1 MQTNDLLEIRTLG
14 HVVINWRNA
23 AKPLAIP
30 PREATLLI
38 YLAYQRVK
46 VSRTH
51 LCHLFWPEES
61 SQRAHGNLRK
71 LLLDTRRNLASF
83 IVVNLEEVGLHQDL
97 KYWLDVHEFQWQMQ
111 PLEQKSQATGK
122 SAIIETPRL
131 QRGLQLY
138 QGDFLGDLKPPKSRV
153 FGAWVE
159 QEQQRLHQQAIDALK
174 LLAEESRTKGRYE
187 EALGYTKR
195 LSEFDPLDE
204 EVQELHLRLLAQ
216 MGRSEEA
223 IQHFQH
229 YRSQLKKELAL
240 EPESHLVQLYQQIR
254 AGATLA
260 LSPVKSPAVQ
270 VNGRGQLP
278 LKQIPKPLTPLF
290 GRAES
295 LQQLQAYLM
304 NPTVRLVTL
313 TGMSGI
319 GKTHLA
325 LALFEQQMIAAAT
338 QPIFVSLAATQ
349 RQGLAE
355 EDKNSAAVQHRQTSA
370 IQTLTLTLAQAI
382 GFVPTTIDS
391 LGRQLGAYLH
401 DQSLLLVFDG
411 FDPLVAGATFIVELL
426 QEAPLCKVL
435 VTARQALQ
443 LPGEVILPVEGLALP
458 TAMDESLI
466 LTEWKNVSTKETADN
481 LSSSLLSQKAPALH
495 LFLHALQRQNPQI
508 VLSVEDLQTILHIC
522 RLVEGNPLAITQ
534 AAALSLHY
542 SWLEIA
548 EQLAHCLTIL
558 QAAYRSDNP
567 GQRSMMT
574 VLEEGWGLLTQQ
586 EQAILGALTGFPDA
600 FTRHDAVV
608 QTSSSAEILI
618 ALVNKSWVRS
628 KGAGL
633 YELPRL
639 VRLFVQGKG

>member
-1 MQTNDLLEIRTLG
+1 MQNNELLEIRTLG
-14 HVVINWRNA
+14 HVTINWRNT

-71 LLLDTRRNLASF
+71 LLLDTRRNLVSF

-174 LLAEESRTKGRYE
+174 VLAEESKTKGRYE
-187 EALGYTKR
+187 EALSYTKR
-195 LSEFDPLDE
+195 LFELDPLDE
-204 EVQELHLRLLAQ
+204 EVQELSLRLLAQ

-229 YRSQLKKELAL
+229 YRAHLKKELAL

-254 AGATLA
+254 TGAIPA
-260 LSPVKSPAVQ
+260 LLSVKSTV
-270 VNGRGQLP
+270 VHDNRLGNLP
-278 LKQIPKPLTPLF
+278 LKQIPKPLTPLL

-295 LQQLQAYLM
+295 LHQLQAYLT

-313 TGMSGI
+313 VGMGGI

-325 LALFEQQMIAAAT
+325 LALLDQKMIPMDT
-338 QPIFVSLAATQ
+338 QPIFVPLPTGQ
-349 RQGLAE
+349 RQAIIE
-355 EDKNSAAVQHRQTSA
+355 EDRAAVQNRQTNA
-370 IQTLTLTLAQAI
+370 TQTLALALAQAI
-382 GFVPTTIDS
+382 GFLPTTTDTLS
-391 LGRQLGAYLH
+391 QQLGAYLH
-401 DQSLLLVFDG
+401 DQSLLLVFDN
-411 FDPLVAGATFIVELL
+411 FDHLIAGATFIAELL
-426 QEAPLCKVL
+426 QEAPQCKVL
-435 VTARQALQ
+435 VTARGALQ
-443 LPGEVILPVEGLALP
+443 LPGEVILPVEGLTLP
-458 TAMDESLI
+458 AAMDETLLLAEWQNASASERTDHLAPSLI
-466 LTEWKNVSTKETADN
+466 
-481 LSSSLLSQKAPALH
+481 SQKAPALQ
-495 LFLHALQRQNPQI
+495 LFLHVLQRQNPRI
-508 VLSVEDLQTILHIC
+508 CLSVECLRTILHIC
-522 RLVEGNPLAITQ
+522 RLVEGNPLALTQ
-534 AAALSLHY
+534 AAALALHY
-542 SWLEIA
+542 SWQEIA
-548 EQLAHCLTIL
+548 EQLERSLAIL

-567 GQRSMMT
+567 GQRSMIT

-586 EQAILGALTGFPDA
+586 EQAILTALTSFPNA

-608 QTSSSAEILI
+608 HTDSSPEFLI

>member
-1 MQTNDLLEIRTLG
+1 MQNNELLEIRTLG
-14 HVVINWRNA
+14 HVAINWRNTTN
-23 AKPLAIP
+23 PLAIP

-111 PLEQKSQATGK
+111 PLEQKAPAAGK

-153 FGAWVE
+153 FGAWLE
-159 QEQQRLHQQAIDALK
+159 QEQQRLHQQAVDALK
-174 LLAEESRTKGRYE
+174 LLAEESKTKGRYE
-187 EALGYTKR
+187 EALAYTKR
-195 LSEFDPLDE
+195 LSELDALDE
-204 EVQELHLRLLAQ
+204 EVQELKLRLLAQ
-216 MGRSEEA
+216 LGRSEEA

-240 EPESHLVQLYQQIR
+240 EPESHLIQLYQQIR
-254 AGATLA
+254 AGATPA
-260 LSPVKSPAVQ
+260 FVPVKSPV
-270 VNGRGQLP
+270 VHLNGRGNLS
-278 LKQIPKPLTPLF
+278 LKQIPKPLTPLL
-290 GRAES
+290 GRTES
-295 LQQLQAYLM
+295 LHQLHAYLT

-313 TGMSGI
+313 VGMGGI

-325 LALFEQQMIAAAT
+325 LALLEQQMLPVAA
-338 QPIFVSLAATQ
+338 QPIFVPFSAAP
-349 RQGLAE
+349 RQGGAE
-355 EDKNSAAVQHRQTSA
+355 EDSTAVQHRHTSA
-370 IQTLTLTLAQAI
+370 IQTLALTLAQAI
-382 GFVPTTIDS
+382 GFLPTTTDT

-466 LTEWKNVSTKETADN
+466 LTEWKNVSTKEADDN
-481 LSSSLLSQKAPALH
+481 LASSLLSQKAPALH

-508 VLSVEDLQTILHIC
+508 VLSVENLQTILHIC

-558 QAAYRSDNP
+558 QAAYRSDNR

-574 VLEEGWGLLTQQ
+574 VLEEGWDLLTQQ

-608 QTSSSAEILI
+608 HTSSSPEILI

>member
-1 MQTNDLLEIRTLG
+1 MQNNEMLEIRTFG
-14 HVVINWRNA
+14 HVAINWRNTA
-23 AKPLAIP
+23 DPLTIP
-30 PREATLLI
+30 PREAALLI

-46 VSRTH
+46 VSRAH
-51 LCHLFWPEES
+51 LCHLFWPEET

-111 PLEQKSQATGK
+111 PLEQKSPAVSK
-122 SAIIETPRL
+122 SPINETPRL

-195 LSEFDPLDE
+195 LSKFDPLDE

-216 MGRSEEA
+216 MGRTEEA

-240 EPESHLVQLYQQIR
+240 EPESYLIQLYQQIR
-254 AGATLA
+254 AGAAPA
-260 LSPVKSPAVQ
+260 LMAVKSPAVQ
-270 VNGRGQLP
+270 VNGRGNVA
-278 LKQIPKPLTPLF
+278 LKQIPKPLTPLL

-295 LQQLQAYLM
+295 LLQLQAYVT

-313 TGMSGI
+313 VGMGGI

-325 LALFEQQMIAAAT
+325 LALLEQQMIPVAM
-338 QPIFVSLAATQ
+338 QPIFVPLSATP
-349 RQGLAE
+349 RQGG
-355 EDKNSAAVQHRQTSA
+355 AAADSTAIQHRQTSA
-370 IQTLTLTLAQAI
+370 IQVLALALAQAI
-382 GFVPTTIDS
+382 GILPTTTDM

-401 DQSLLLVFDG
+401 DQSLLLVFDD
-411 FDPLVAGATFIVELL
+411 FDHLIAGASFIVELL

-466 LTEWKNVSTKETADN
+466 LAEWKSVAERETTHTME
-481 LSSSLLSQKAPALH
+481 SSLLSQKAPALH
-495 LFLHALQRQNPQI
+495 LFLHALQRQIQQI
-508 VLSVEDLQTILHIC
+508 SLSVENLQTILHIC

-548 EQLAHCLTIL
+548 EQLAHCLAIL

-567 GQRSMMT
+567 GQRGMMT
-574 VLEEGWGLLTQQ
+574 VLEEGWCLLTQQ
-586 EQAILGALTGFPDA
+586 EQAILTALTSFPGA

-608 QTSSSAEILI
+608 HTGSSAEILI

-639 VRLFVQGKG
+639 VRLFVQTKV

>member
-1 MQTNDLLEIRTLG
+1 MQNNEMLEIRTFG
-14 HVVINWRNA
+14 HVAINWRNTA
-23 AKPLAIP
+23 DPLTIP
-30 PREATLLI
+30 PREAALLI

-46 VSRTH
+46 VSRAH
-51 LCHLFWPEES
+51 LCHLFWPEET

-111 PLEQKSQATGK
+111 PLEQKSPAVSK
-122 SAIIETPRL
+122 SPINETPRL

-174 LLAEESRTKGRYE
+174 LLAEESRTQGRYE

-195 LSEFDPLDE
+195 LSKFDPLDE

-216 MGRSEEA
+216 MGRTEEA

-240 EPESHLVQLYQQIR
+240 EPESYLIQLYQQIR
-254 AGATLA
+254 AGAAPA
-260 LSPVKSPAVQ
+260 LMAVKSPAVQ
-270 VNGRGQLP
+270 VNGRGNVA
-278 LKQIPKPLTPLF
+278 LKQIPKPLTPLL

-295 LQQLQAYLM
+295 LLQLQAYVT

-313 TGMSGI
+313 VGMGGI

-325 LALFEQQMIAAAT
+325 LALLEQQMIPVAM
-338 QPIFVSLAATQ
+338 QPIFVPLSATP
-349 RQGLAE
+349 RQGG
-355 EDKNSAAVQHRQTSA
+355 AAADSTAIQHRQTSA
-370 IQTLTLTLAQAI
+370 IQVLALALAQAI
-382 GFVPTTIDS
+382 GILPTTTDM

-401 DQSLLLVFDG
+401 DQSLLLVFDD
-411 FDPLVAGATFIVELL
+411 FDHLIAGASFIVELL

-466 LTEWKNVSTKETADN
+466 LAEWKSVAERETTHTME
-481 LSSSLLSQKAPALH
+481 SSLLSQKAPALH
-495 LFLHALQRQNPQI
+495 LFLHALQRQIQQI
-508 VLSVEDLQTILHIC
+508 SLSVENLQTILHIC

-548 EQLAHCLTIL
+548 EQLAHCLAIL

-567 GQRSMMT
+567 GQRGMMT
-574 VLEEGWGLLTQQ
+574 VLEEGWCLLTQQ
-586 EQAILGALTGFPDA
+586 EQAILTALTSFPGA

-608 QTSSSAEILI
+608 HTGSSAEILI

-639 VRLFVQGKG
+639 VRLFVQTKV

>member
-1 MQTNDLLEIRTLG
+1 MQNNEMLEIRTFG
-14 HVVINWRNA
+14 HVAINWRNTA
-23 AKPLAIP
+23 DPLTIP
-30 PREATLLI
+30 PREAALLI

-46 VSRTH
+46 VSRAH
-51 LCHLFWPEES
+51 LCHLFWPEET

-111 PLEQKSQATGK
+111 PLEQKSPAVSK
-122 SAIIETPRL
+122 SPINETPRL

-195 LSEFDPLDE
+195 LSKFDPLDE
-204 EVQELHLRLLAQ
+204 EVQDLHLRLLAQ
-216 MGRSEEA
+216 MGRTEEA

-240 EPESHLVQLYQQIR
+240 EPESYLIQLYQQIR
-254 AGATLA
+254 AGAAPA
-260 LSPVKSPAVQ
+260 LMAVKSPAVQ
-270 VNGRGQLP
+270 VNGRGNVA
-278 LKQIPKPLTPLF
+278 LKQIPKPLTPLL

-295 LQQLQAYLM
+295 LLQLQAYVT

-313 TGMSGI
+313 VGMGGI

-325 LALFEQQMIAAAT
+325 LALLEQQMIPVAM
-338 QPIFVSLAATQ
+338 QPIFVPLSATP
-349 RQGLAE
+349 RQGG
-355 EDKNSAAVQHRQTSA
+355 AAADSTAIQHRQTSA
-370 IQTLTLTLAQAI
+370 IQVLALALAQAI
-382 GFVPTTIDS
+382 GILPTTTDM

-401 DQSLLLVFDG
+401 DQSLLLVFDD
-411 FDPLVAGATFIVELL
+411 FDHLIAGASFIVELL

-466 LTEWKNVSTKETADN
+466 LAEWKSVAERETTHTME
-481 LSSSLLSQKAPALH
+481 SSLLSQKAPALH
-495 LFLHALQRQNPQI
+495 LFLHALQRQIQQI
-508 VLSVEDLQTILHIC
+508 ILSVENLQTILHIC

-548 EQLAHCLTIL
+548 EQLAHCLAIL

-567 GQRSMMT
+567 GQRGMMT
-574 VLEEGWGLLTQQ
+574 VLEEGWCLLTQQ
-586 EQAILGALTGFPDA
+586 EQAILTALTSFPGA

-608 QTSSSAEILI
+608 HTGSSAEILI

-639 VRLFVQGKG
+639 VRLFVQTKV